1 MTVDDTEM
9 NRFMQAVA
17 SSENPCYY
25 TPGEVT
31 PDMVGRSVRI
41 IGGPFNGLEG
51 RLQKMQGARTRRL
64 FVELPNLLI
73 VSVEVQAEF
82 IELLKK

>member
-1 MTVDDTEM
+1 MLLHPKGDYA
-9 NRFMQAVA
+9 RH
-17 SSENPCYY
+17 
-25 TPGEVT
+25 
-31 PDMVGRSVRI
+31 GRTKCIRI

>member
-1 MTVDDTEM
+1 
-9 NRFMQAVA
+9 
-17 SSENPCYY
+17 
-25 TPGEVT
+25 
-31 PDMVGRSVRI
+31 MVGRSVRI